1 MALRITGLGEEIASV
16 TGLPWHLP
24 LEEWPEDPALAE
36 KRGIS
41 RHVVRLVRASDD
53 PDAEVYAVKETVSEF
68 ANREYV
74 ILRQLS
80 QLNAPCVEQVAVVE
94 GRTDGNGEELP
105 CAIVTRFLP
114 YSLPYR
120 VLLSGAVTAHEITT
134 MASGLALLLVRLH
147 LLGFWWDVIGFI
159 SNLKNPIR
167 TIKSI
172 PGE

>member
-24 LEEWPEDPALAE
+24 LEEWPEDPVLAE

-41 RHVVRLVRASDD
+41 RHVVRLVRASSD

-80 QLNAPCVEQVAVVE
+80 QMNAPCVEQVA
-94 GRTDGNGEELP
+94 
-105 CAIVTRFLP
+105 
-114 YSLPYR
+114 
-120 VLLSGAVTAHEITT
+120 
-134 MASGLALLLVRLH
+134 
-147 LLGFWWDVIGFI
+147 
-159 SNLKNPIR
+159 
-167 TIKSI
+167 
-172 PGE
+172 